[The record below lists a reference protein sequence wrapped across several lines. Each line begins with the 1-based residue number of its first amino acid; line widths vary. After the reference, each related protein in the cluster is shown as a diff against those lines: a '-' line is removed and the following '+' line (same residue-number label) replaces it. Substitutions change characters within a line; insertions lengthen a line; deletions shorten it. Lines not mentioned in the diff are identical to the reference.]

1 MAITTYIAFLR
12 GINVGGQKKVPMEAL
27 RKLVLNAG
35 FSHVKSYIQSGNLV
49 FKSTIGDIQKIE
61 NMLSAA
67 ILEEFGFEV
76 PVLVMSIPQIQD
88 ILAKNS
94 FKKSKEVERNSR
106 YFVLLT
112 SPPEHK
118 HIQAFQNEHYEHEE
132 FAVKSHCVY
141 LQCQKGYGKAKLNN
155 NLIERKLGVLAT
167 TRNERTLN
175 RLLEI
180 ALDL

>member
-1 MAITTYIAFLR
+1 MATITYIAFLR

-27 RKLVLNAG
+27 RKSVVNAG

-49 FKSTIGDIQKIE
+49 FKSAIVDIQKIE
-61 NMLSAA
+61 DTLSAA

-76 PVLVMSIPQIQD
+76 PVLVMSIPQLQD
-88 ILAKNS
+88 ILEKNP
-94 FKKSKEVERNSR
+94 FKEPKELERNSR

-112 SPPEHK
+112 SKPELK

-132 FAVKSHCVY
+132 FAVGNQWVY
-141 LQCQKGYGKAKLNN
+141 LECHKGYGKAKFNN

-167 TRNERTLN
+167 TRNERTMN
-175 RLLEI
+175 RLLEM